1 MSSWDA
7 ICNARKPN
15 CWFENFFIACAH
27 MAQPA
32 SSQLAEDHHSL
43 GGLLHIYRYDYF
55 RYQCL
60 IESTGQVQGFK
71 LLRSLRQLFCM
82 SSALW
87 CDFHSDFCIFFDLHT
102 LHVKKP
108 KRNCLNRWIARPRA
122 LHNLSCGASMSTNVG
137 HWPWLNFPQR
147 AAKCIGRIWHI
158 FATSDT

>member
-1 MSSWDA
+1 
-7 ICNARKPN
+7 
-15 CWFENFFIACAH
+15 

-108 KRNCLNRWIARPRA
+108 KRSLMDELHVRGRCITFCAARVVYQRRSLTIVQFSSKGSKLYRA
-122 LHNLSCGASMSTNVG
+122 DLAYFLDERH
-137 HWPWLNFPQR
+137 
-147 AAKCIGRIWHI
+147 
-158 FATSDT
+158 DT